1 MQKDKIHLSDKQWE
15 FIREANA
22 RYNFKIGAVRSG
34 KSFVDIA
41 VMIPMR
47 IVDVRGK
54 DGLSVIFGVSNGT
67 IERNVLQ
74 PMRER
79 YSDRL
84 IGFIR
89 GSKNTARIFGEEV
102 YCIGC
107 EKASAVSKIQGMSIK
122 YAYGDE
128 IAKWNQD
135 AFAMIESRLDKEYSK
150 FDGACNPEGPNHW
163 LKKWLDN
170 PKLDIYVQ
178 KYVLFDNP
186 FLPQSFIDSLCN
198 EYEGTVYYD
207 RYILGKWALAE
218 GLIYPMYAQA
228 NVEAPKKA
236 SWSLYGLSIDYGTEN
251 AFAALLWARDDD
263 GTWYALREYYYSGR
277 DIGVPKTDEEYADD
291 MEAFCKPVLDAMENE
306 YQNAVSSGDPFAA
319 RRKLSAIVDPSAA
332 SFIATLQKRKGFK
345 VRKADNDVMDGLR
358 ETAVAMKQGLIKIDK
373 GCKNWRDEIEGYVWD
388 EKAALAGE
396 DKPVKVKDH
405 LMDSMRYFVKTMHI
419 VQKARK
425 NHG

>member
-1 MQKDKIHLSDKQWE
+1 MKKEKIHLSDKQWT
-15 FIREANA
+15 FIRESNA

-47 IVDVRGK
+47 ITEVRGL

-79 YSDRL
+79 YSDKL
-84 IGFIR
+84 IGYIR
-89 GSKNTARIFGEEV
+89 GSKNTAKIFGEEV

-128 IAKWNQD
+128 IAKWSPA
-135 AFAMIESRLDKEYSK
+135 AFTMIESRLDKEYSR

-170 PKLDIYVQ
+170 PKLDIYIQ
-178 KYVLFDNP
+178 HYVLFDNP

-218 GLIYPMYAQA
+218 GLIYPMYASATTKIPQDM
-228 NVEAPKKA
+228 V
-236 SWSLYGLSIDYGTEN
+236 YTQYVLSIDYGTEN
-251 AFAALLWARDDD
+251 AFAALLWGKGED
-263 GTWYALREYYYSGR
+263 GIWYAYREYYYSGR
-277 DIGVPKTDEEYADD
+277 DLGIAKTDEEYVEDI
-291 MEAFCKPVLDAMENE
+291 EAFCKPIIDRYEKEFQSAVAMD
-306 YQNAVSSGDPFAA
+306 DPFAA
-319 RRKLSAIVDPSAA
+319 RKKLQTIVDPSAA
-332 SFIATLQKRKGFK
+332 SFITALQKRKGFK
-345 VRKADNDVMDGLR
+345 VRKAVNDVADGIR
-358 ETAVAMKQGLIKIDK
+358 ETAVAMQMGLIKFNETL
-373 GCKNWRDEIEGYVWD
+373 KNWRDEIEGYVWD
-388 EKAALAGE
+388 ENASLAGE

-405 LMDSMRYFVKTMHI
+405 LMDAMRYFVKTMHI

-425 NHG
+425 R